1 VGFHHQEDWGQREG
15 SLVRDLF
22 QGAILL
28 EVVKRADSLEKEEK
42 GKGKAESPGPG

>member
-1 VGFHHQEDWGQREG
+1 LTQAGFHHQEDWGQREG

-28 EVVKRADSLEKEEK
+28 EVVIRADSLEEK
-42 GKGKAESPGPG
+42 GKAKAESPG